1 MLSSENATPSPS
13 RWNLLVA
20 EDHLMVREGLIALLE
35 QDKRIVVA
43 ARASSAS
50 EVKLQLR
57 RHQIDLLLLDLMLG
71 DSDGVTLIKDLL
83 GEFSGLRVLVISA
96 HSDPLFAERSLK
108 AGALGYITKDEP
120 ADSIFDAIE
129 SVMDGRF
136 AMTENLAASILKRRL
151 KSPSQGGELDISNLS
166 DRELHVFTLLG
177 KGLTSRKISVQLK
190 VSIKTVDAHREHI
203 KSKLMIEDSAHLV
216 RHAVLWVQQ
225 QEPSR
230 SAAYSRNSRGH

>member
-1 MLSSENATPSPS
+1 
-13 RWNLLVA
+13 
-20 EDHLMVREGLIALLE
+20 MVREALIALLE
-35 QDKRIVVA
+35 QDPRITVR

-50 EVKLQLR
+50 EVKQLLR
-57 RHQIDLLLLDLMLG
+57 RNEIDLVLLDLMLG

-83 GEFSGLRVLVISA
+83 GEFAGLRILVVSA
-96 HSDPLFAERSLK
+96 HNDPLFAERSLK
-108 AGALGYITKDEP
+108 AGALGFITKDEP
-120 ADSIFDAIE
+120 AHSIFEAIE
-129 SVMDGRF
+129 SVMEGRF
-136 AMTENLAASILKRRL
+136 AMTDSLAAAILKRRL
-151 KSPSQGGELDISNLS
+151 KNSNPRGDLDISNLS

-203 KSKLMIEDSAHLV
+203 KSKLMLEDSAHLI

-230 SAAYSRNSRGH
+230 SAAY